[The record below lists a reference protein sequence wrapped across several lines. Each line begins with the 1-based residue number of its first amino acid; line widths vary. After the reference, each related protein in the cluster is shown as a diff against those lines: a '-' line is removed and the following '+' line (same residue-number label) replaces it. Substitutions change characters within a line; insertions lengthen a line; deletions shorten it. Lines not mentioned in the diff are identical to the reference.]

1 MQVSDILMETR
12 EGVKSP
18 GAVVTGCCNTTDLG
32 DHTTTQVFQ
41 KSSICTPNLWAYH
54 HYFIFQ

>member
-1 MQVSDILMETR
+1 MQVSDMETR

-41 KSSICTPNLWAYH
+41 KSSICTPNLWVYH